1 MLTSKSFV
9 KKTKRGSVIKVV
21 REHYLRDDIWC
32 GSEVC
37 DICLQEAPVLERH
50 PQIDSD
56 LCDFPHYVLPDTNV
70 LLHQIDI
77 LEDNIIKNV
86 ILLQTVQQEAKHRSL
101 PVHKRM
107 RDIIANTDKKFYVF
121 TNEHHKETYSERK
134 PGESPNDYS
143 DRLIRQAAKWYKD
156 HLERAR
162 KQGSKVTD
170 GDDESGVS
178 VVLLTNDMA
187 NRDKAREDGML
198 AYTVHEYV
206 KSLIA
211 KPELIDRL
219 AQITSAENER
229 KKRDSDISSD
239 GGRKVLFPEHMS
251 ATQLQSAVK
260 NGTVKQGT
268 FHASSENFRE
278 GHVSIH
284 GEEQMIFIKGLANQ
298 NRAVNGDIVAI
309 VILPK
314 HQWTCP
320 SSVVAVDKADKEE
333 EGEKDFEEGENSDS
347 SRPANSQPTG
357 KVVGIVKRNWRPY
370 CGVLQP
376 SNNMEGTRHLF
387 MAAEKKI
394 PKIRIETRQAAS
406 LQGQRI
412 IVSIDSWPRNSRYPM
427 GHFVRLLG
435 EIGDRDTENEVLLLE
450 HDVPHL
456 PFSESVL
463 SFLPK
468 MPWGITEED
477 VKVREDLRHLDI
489 CSVDPP
495 GCTDIDDALH
505 CRELDNGNL
514 EVGVHIAD
522 VTHFIRPG
530 NALDDEAFNRGTTV
544 YLVDKRIDM
553 VPELLSSNLCSLR
566 GNEERFAF
574 TCIWEVTHK
583 AEIVSTRFTKSI
595 ICSRAAFTYEEAQLR
610 IDDKS
615 MNDNVTLGLRGLNR
629 LAKILKQKRLDNGAL
644 VLASPEIRFS
654 MDSETHDPIEVQ
666 QKEMRETN
674 SMVEEFMLLANISV
688 AKKIHEEFPQCATL
702 RRHPTPSPSSYEP
715 VIKAALAKGVELEV
729 DSGHALAQ
737 SLDKAVIPDEPFFN
751 NLLRM
756 MTTRCMTQALYFS
769 SGTLPFED
777 FFHYGL
783 AAPIY
788 THFTSPIRRYSD
800 ILVHR
805 ALAVAIHADQ
815 SYPSLLD
822 KQNVQTMC
830 NHMNIRHRMAQ
841 YAGRASV
848 ALHTQIFLKDKIL
861 DEEGF
866 IIFVR
871 KNAVQVFIPKYG
883 FEGTLFLR
891 GPDKDKDGLFK
902 YNEEECTQSAGN
914 VTLRGFDKVRVQIS
928 AETSNIQ
935 HQKLRMKLVEP
946 KVSGF
951 SVDPQPAEPTREVE
965 SQPPPTKKQRR
976 GGP

>member
-9 KKTKRGSVIKVV
+9 KKTKKGSVIKVV

-32 GSEVC
+32 GSELC
-37 DICLQEAPVLERH
+37 EICLQKSPILERH

-86 ILLQTVQQEAKHRSL
+86 VVLQTVQQEAKHRSL

-107 RDIIANTDKKFYVF
+107 RDLIANADKKFYVF
-121 TNEHHKETYSERK
+121 TNEHHRETYSERK
-134 PGESPNDYS
+134 PGETPNDYS
-143 DRLIRQAAKWYKD
+143 DRLIRRAAKWYRD
-156 HLERAR
+156 HLQLAR
-162 KQGSKVTD
+162 RQESKVS
-170 GDDESGVS
+170 SGEDRDVS
-178 VVLLTNDMA
+178 IVLLTNDLS

-206 KSLIA
+206 KSLTA

-219 AQITSAENER
+219 AQIASAERER
-229 KKRDSDISSD
+229 KQRDADISTD

-251 ATQLQSAVK
+251 TSQLQSAIK
-260 NGTVKQGT
+260 KGKIKQGT

-298 NRAVNGDIVAI
+298 NRAVNGDVVAI
-309 VILPK
+309 EILPK
-314 HQWTCP
+314 QQWACP
-320 SSVVAVDKADKEE
+320 SSIVAVDNAKKEE
-333 EGEKDFEEGENSDS
+333 EGEKDFEENESVS
-347 SRPANSQPTG
+347 SQPTNSQPSG

-376 SNNMEGTRHLF
+376 SNNTEGTRHLF

-450 HDVPHL
+450 HDVPHQ
-456 PFSESVL
+456 PFSEAVL

-505 CRELDNGNL
+505 CREISNGNL

-566 GNEERFAF
+566 GNEVRFAF
-574 TCIWEVTHK
+574 TCIWEMTPK
-583 AEIVSTRFTKSI
+583 AEIVNTRFTKSI
-595 ICSRAAFTYEEAQLR
+595 IRSRAAFTYEEAQLR

-615 MNDNVTLGLRGLNR
+615 MNDSITLGLRGLNR

-666 QKEMRETN
+666 QKELRETN

-688 AKKIHEEFPQCATL
+688 AKQIFEEFPQCACL
-702 RRHPTPSPSSYEP
+702 RRHPTPAPSSYEP
-715 VIKAALAKGVELEV
+715 VIKAALAKGVKLEV
-729 DSGHALAQ
+729 DNGFALAR
-737 SLDKAVIPDEPFFN
+737 SLDKAVLSDEPFFN
-751 NLLRM
+751 TLLRM

-769 SGTLPFED
+769 SGTLPYED

-822 KQNVQTMC
+822 KQKVQTMC
-830 NHMNIRHRMAQ
+830 NHLNIRHRMAQ

-848 ALHTQIFLKDKIL
+848 ALHTQIFLKEKVL
-861 DEEGF
+861 DEEGY

-883 FEGTLFLR
+883 FEGTLFLK
-891 GPDKDKDGLFK
+891 GPDKDKDGIFH
-902 YNEEECTQSAGN
+902 YNEEECTQSAGA

-935 HQKLRMKLVEP
+935 HQRLRLKLVEP
-946 KVSGF
+946 KVPGF
-951 SVDPQPAEPTREVE
+951 SVDPLPQTAEEAE
-965 SQPPPTKKQRR
+965 SQPPPSKKPRWKSS
-976 GGP
+976 

>member
-1 MLTSKSFV
+1 MTFRAEEVFNWEEKKCEHKTRCLYLSVRQGRSSGREQLEYIRYRNTGRQRMMEGASITAQWKIEMLA
-9 KKTKRGSVIKVV
+9 VV
-21 REHYLRDDIWC
+21 
-32 GSEVC
+32 V
-37 DICLQEAPVLERH
+37 
-50 PQIDSD
+50 
-56 LCDFPHYVLPDTNV
+56 
-70 LLHQIDI
+70 IDI

-86 ILLQTVQQEAKHRSL
+86 ILLQTVQQEAKHRNL
-101 PVHKRM
+101 PVHKRT
-107 RDIIANTDKKFYVF
+107 RDLVANKDKKFYVF
-121 TNEHHKETYSERK
+121 TNEHHRATYSERK
-134 PGESPNDYS
+134 PGETANDYS
-143 DRLIRQAAKWYKD
+143 DRLIRNAAKWYQD
-156 HLERAR
+156 HLQ
-162 KQGSKVTD
+162 QGKKP
-170 GDDESGVS
+170 VS
-178 VVLLTNDMA
+178 VVLLSNDKA
-187 NRDKAREDGML
+187 NRDKALEEGLL
-198 AYTVHEYV
+198 AYTVHDYV
-206 KSLIA
+206 KSLTA
-211 KPELIDRL
+211 KPELVDRL
-219 AQITSAENER
+219 AQLANAEKDR
-229 KKRDSDISSD
+229 KQKDSDISSD

-251 ATQLQSAVK
+251 STQLQTAIK
-260 NGTVKQGT
+260 NKKIKQGT
-268 FHASSENFRE
+268 FHASTENFRE
-278 GHVSIH
+278 GFVSIH

-298 NRAVNGDIVAI
+298 NRAVNDDIVAI

-320 SSVVAVDKADKEE
+320 SSVVAVDNANKEE
-333 EGEKDFEEGENSDS
+333 DAEKDLEEGDELSGSSQPENS
-347 SRPANSQPTG
+347 RPTG
-357 KVVGIVKRNWRPY
+357 KIVGIVKRNWRPY

-376 SNNMEGTRHLF
+376 SNNTGGTRHLF
-387 MAAEKKI
+387 MAAERKI
-394 PKIRIETRQAAS
+394 PKIRIETRQAAT

-412 IVSIDSWPRNSRYPM
+412 IVGIDSWPRNSRYPL
-427 GHFVRLLG
+427 GHFVRQLG

-456 PFSESVL
+456 PFSEAVL
-463 SFLPK
+463 SFLPSL
-468 MPWGITEED
+468 PWGITQED
-477 VKVREDLRHLDI
+477 VAVREDLRHLDI

-505 CRELDNGNL
+505 CRNIDNGNL

-530 NALDDEAFNRGTTV
+530 NALDDEASSRGTTV

-566 GNEERFAF
+566 GKLERFAF
-574 TCIWEVTHK
+574 SCIWEITQQ
-583 AEIVSTRFTKSI
+583 AEIVNVRFTKSI

-610 IDDKS
+610 IDDDS
-615 MNDNVTLGLRGLNR
+615 MQDNVTLGLRGLNR
-629 LAKILKQKRLDNGAL
+629 LAKILKKKRMDNGAL

-688 AKKIHEEFPQCATL
+688 AKKIHEEFPQCACL

-729 DSGHALAQ
+729 DSGRALAE
-737 SLDKAVIPDEPFFN
+737 SLDKAELPDEPFFN
-751 NLLRM
+751 KLLRM

-769 SGTLPFED
+769 SGTLPYED

-805 ALAVAIHADQ
+805 ALAVAIGADK

-822 KQNVQTMC
+822 KQKVQSMC
-830 NHMNIRHRMAQ
+830 NQLNMRHRMAQ

-848 ALHTQIFLKDKIL
+848 ALHTQIFFKNKIV
-861 DEEGF
+861 DEDGF

-871 KNAVQVFIPKYG
+871 KNAVQVFIPKFG
-883 FEGTLFLR
+883 FEGTLFLK
-891 GPDKDKDGLFK
+891 GQNKEMDGLFK
-902 YNEEECTQSAGN
+902 YNEEECTQIAGD

-935 HQKLRMKLVEP
+935 HQRLRLRLVEP
-946 KVSGF
+946 KVPGF
-951 SVDPQPAEPTREVE
+951 SVDPQPKSKDEFDIK
-965 SQPPPTKKQRR
+965 PPPTKKQKCTNSS
-976 GGP
+976 